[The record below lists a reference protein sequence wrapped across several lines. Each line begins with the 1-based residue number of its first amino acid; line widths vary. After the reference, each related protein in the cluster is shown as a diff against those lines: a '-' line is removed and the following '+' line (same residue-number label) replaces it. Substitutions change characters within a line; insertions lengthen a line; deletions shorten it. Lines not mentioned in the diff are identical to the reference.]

1 MDKALQSL
9 QAQQLGIG
17 GASLQP
23 NFPRSIIVQ
32 GTNGNNVV
40 NRVFQGT
47 NMNNVGSR
55 VTQQLAIGG
64 ASMQPNFSRSM
75 VVQGAN
81 GNNVGNIVFQE
92 TGGNIVVNIV
102 FQRTNINNAENRVL
116 LIPPQH
122 GIGATSLQPN
132 FPRSIFI
139 KRTEI
144 NNVGNRVIQVSPQQV
159 GLMSQS
165 RTDQLL
171 NTNHQN
177 VASQPLMTSFVAP
190 QISQGNDAMEVSSI
204 DGTKDYICWNKVGL
218 T

>member
-1 MDKALQSL
+1 VQALQSL

-40 NRVFQGT
+40 NRVFQVLPQQPALMSQLKTNTFSNTRDQYVASQSLMKMFLQGT

-81 GNNVGNIVFQE
+81 GNNVGNIVFQ
-92 TGGNIVVNIV
+92 
-102 FQRTNINNAENRVL
+102 VL
-116 LIPPQH
+116 
-122 GIGATSLQPN
+122 
-132 FPRSIFI
+132 
-139 KRTEI
+139 
-144 NNVGNRVIQVSPQQV
+144 PQQLE
-159 GLMSQS
+159 LMSQL
-165 RTDQLL
+165 RT
-171 NTNHQN
+171 NT
-177 VASQPLMTSFVAP
+177 
-190 QISQGNDAMEVSSI
+190 
-204 DGTKDYICWNKVGL
+204 YY
-218 T
+218 

>member
-1 MDKALQSL
+1 M
-9 QAQQLGIG
+9 
-17 GASLQP
+17 
-23 NFPRSIIVQ
+23 F
-32 GTNGNNVV
+32 
-40 NRVFQGT
+40 
-47 NMNNVGSR
+47 M
-55 VTQQLAIGG
+55 
-64 ASMQPNFSRSM
+64 
-75 VVQGAN
+75 
-81 GNNVGNIVFQE
+81 
-92 TGGNIVVNIV
+92 
-102 FQRTNINNAENRVL
+102 QRTNINNAENRVL

-204 DGTKDYICWNKVGL
+204 DGTKDYINQLDKPINNNEFVNSANVNDEAMILELGL
-218 T
+218 